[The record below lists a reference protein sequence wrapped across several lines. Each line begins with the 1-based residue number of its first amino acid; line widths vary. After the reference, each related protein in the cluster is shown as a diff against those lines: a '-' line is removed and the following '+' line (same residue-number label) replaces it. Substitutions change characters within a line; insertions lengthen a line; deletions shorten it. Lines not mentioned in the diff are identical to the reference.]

1 MVVRE
6 KEEQAGHRGLCISA
20 RTAGVRLPSTPCS
33 HRERQKAEKESSH
46 TGAFSHPSSVSVE
59 TTGCACLSWRE
70 EARTG
75 REERQ
80 ERVRETWW
88 SKWKQGHPRCPVLTL
103 GFVSHSFGKS
113 ISQM

>member
-1 MVVRE
+1 MIVRE

-33 HRERQKAEKESSH
+33 HRERRKAEKESSH

-59 TTGCACLSWRE
+59 TTGCACL

-75 REERQ
+75 REGRQ
-80 ERVRETWW
+80 ERVRETW
-88 SKWKQGHPRCPVLTL
+88 
-103 GFVSHSFGKS
+103 
-113 ISQM
+113 